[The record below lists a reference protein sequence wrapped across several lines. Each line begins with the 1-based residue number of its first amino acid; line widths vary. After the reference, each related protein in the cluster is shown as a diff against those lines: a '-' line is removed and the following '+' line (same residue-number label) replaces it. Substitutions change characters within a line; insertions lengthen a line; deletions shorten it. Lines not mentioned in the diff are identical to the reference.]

1 MPYISP
7 PSHLR
12 GPAALTPDKNL
23 LFRGPF
29 HNQLLIIIYKTYDL
43 AYNAPILVIF
53 SSIFHSYHRDFFSFW
68 SNGGPP
74 AGGGPRHVPIVP
86 RP

>member
-1 MPYISP
+1 MAAPL
-7 PSHLR
+7 LR
-12 GPAALTPDKNL
+12 VTAALTSDKDL
-23 LFRGPF
+23 LSRGPF
-29 HNQLLIIIYKTYDL
+29 QNQLLIIIYKKYDL

-53 SSIFHSYHRDFFSFW
+53 SSIFLSYNRDFFSFW
-68 SNGGPP
+68 SDGAP

>member
-1 MPYISP
+1 MAAPL
-7 PSHLR
+7 LR
-12 GPAALTPDKNL
+12 VTAALTSDKDL
-23 LFRGPF
+23 LSRGPF
-29 HNQLLIIIYKTYDL
+29 QNQLLIIIYKKYDL

-53 SSIFHSYHRDFFSFW
+53 SSVFHSYHRNFFSFW
-68 SNGGPP
+68 SEGGPL